1 MKNFYKSIKEF
12 LDHIKFEK
20 NYSEHTIRNY
30 RIDLMQFYDF
40 LKEME
45 GKNIDIEK
53 IDHYTIREFIGFLYS
68 KRLSKKSIAR
78 KISSLKSFF
87 KYLSIHKNLK
97 VNPLIYIS
105 YPKLDKNLPSVLSF
119 NEMDELLNLPDD
131 ETPMGKRDGA
141 ILEFLYAT
149 GMRVSEICSL
159 NINDVDMAREI
170 VKVKGKGKKER
181 IIPFNKI
188 ACEKLKNYISIRYI
202 FLKRDKKGQGDPSAL
217 FLNFRG
223 GRLTERS
230 VRRILDKYIEKLAIR
245 RKVSPHTIRH
255 SFATHL
261 LNNGADLRTIQEL
274 LGHASLSSTQKYTHM
289 GIDELLKIYKNT
301 HPRS

>member
-1 MKNFYKSIKEF
+1 MKYLKPLIEEF
-12 LDHIKFEK
+12 LDHLEFEK
-20 NYSEHTIRNY
+20 NYSENTIRNY
-30 RIDLMQFYDF
+30 RIDLNQFYEF

-45 GKNIDIEK
+45 NSEKINIEK
-53 IDHYTIREFIGFLYS
+53 IDHYTIREFLGFLYS
-68 KRLSKKSIAR
+68 KKISKRSVAR

-87 KYLSIHKNLK
+87 KYLHLNKKIKI
-97 VNPLIYIS
+97 NPIS
-105 YPKLDKNLPSVLSF
+105 NVPYPKLDKDLPNFLTFPEV
-119 NEMDELLNLPDD
+119 DELLSLQNDSNL
-131 ETPMGKRDGA
+131 GRRDGA
-141 ILEFLYAT
+141 LLELLYAT
-149 GMRVSEICSL
+149 GMRVSELCSL
-159 NINDVDMAREI
+159 NINDIDTNRQI

-181 IIPFNKI
+181 IIPFNSVARRKVEAYLNI
-188 ACEKLKNYISIRYI
+188 RTEFLSKNKNTS
-202 FLKRDKKGQGDPSAL
+202 PEAL

-223 GRLTERS
+223 GRLTPRS
-230 VRRILDKYIEKLAIR
+230 VRRILEKYITKLAIK

-289 GIDELLKIYKNT
+289 GIEELLKIYNKT

>member
-1 MKNFYKSIKEF
+1 MKYLKPLIEEF
-12 LDHIKFEK
+12 LGHLEFEK
-20 NYSEHTIRNY
+20 NYSENTIRNY
-30 RIDLMQFYDF
+30 RIDLNQFYEF

-45 GKNIDIEK
+45 NSEKINIEK
-53 IDHYTIREFIGFLYS
+53 IDHYTIREFLGFLYS
-68 KRLSKKSIAR
+68 KKISKRSVAR

-87 KYLSIHKNLK
+87 KYLHLNKKIKI
-97 VNPLIYIS
+97 NPIS
-105 YPKLDKNLPSVLSF
+105 NVPYPKLDKDLPNFLTFPEV
-119 NEMDELLNLPDD
+119 DELLSLQNDSNL
-131 ETPMGKRDGA
+131 GRRDGA
-141 ILEFLYAT
+141 LLELLYAT
-149 GMRVSEICSL
+149 GMRVSELCSL
-159 NINDVDMAREI
+159 NINDIDTNRQI

-181 IIPFNKI
+181 IIPFNSVARRKVEAYLNI
-188 ACEKLKNYISIRYI
+188 RTEFLSKNKNTS
-202 FLKRDKKGQGDPSAL
+202 PEAL

-223 GRLTERS
+223 GRLTPRS
-230 VRRILDKYIEKLAIR
+230 VRRILEKYITKLAIK

-289 GIDELLKIYKNT
+289 GIEELLKIYNKT